1 MLFTLCTCLAVVQ
14 LTVGQ
19 FQPPFVGPNINP
31 GPRLPGQGGFQP
43 VPVGPM
49 EEIGAVQ
56 GRQPPGFQPNRIVAG
71 ADLFVYGTCYFN
83 ESGSNIR
90 GRVDFQQGRTGGPTR
105 VRVQVVGL
113 PPSLMSDTEHGIHIH
128 EYGDIGRGCY
138 ATGPHFDS
146 DTFSFHG
153 SPNNLGTG
161 NAHEGDMGNLRQ
173 SNAGVIDSDL
183 VFPLMNLLGDTGV
196 LGRAVVLHE
205 GRDDLGRGG
214 NSMSLQTGNS
224 GAPLACCVIAWSDST
239 NWNNPFIARNA
250 NTFNPNQGANQ
261 NFQNNGF
268 QQPGGQFQGN
278 GFSSTN
284 FAG

>member
-1 MLFTLCTCLAVVQ
+1 MFLVVCLTVVQ
-14 LTVGQ
+14 LATGQ
-19 FQPPFVGPNINP
+19 FQPFPGPNVNN
-31 GPRLPGQGGFQP
+31 GPRIPGQNFQP
-43 VPVGPM
+43 LPVGPL
-49 EEIGAVQ
+49 EPIG
-56 GRQPPGFQPNRIVAG
+56 QPANPPVFQNNGVLAG

-90 GRVDFQQGRTGGPTR
+90 GRVDFQQARTGGPTR

-113 PPSLMSDTEHGIHIH
+113 APSLMSDTEHGIHIH
-128 EYGDIGRGCY
+128 EYGDVGRGCY

-173 SNAGVIDSDL
+173 SNAGVIDSDM
-183 VFPLMNLLGDTGV
+183 VFPLMNLLGDNGV

-214 NSMSLQTGNS
+214 NSMSLQTGNA

-239 NWNNPFIARNA
+239 NWSDPFIARNG
-250 NTFNPNQGANQ
+250 NNFNQNGGNQ
-261 NFQNNGF
+261 NFQNGGF
-268 QQPGGQFQGN
+268 QQQGQQQFQGN
-278 GFSSTN
+278 GFANNN

>member
-1 MLFTLCTCLAVVQ
+1 MLLVVCMCLTVVQ
-14 LTVGQ
+14 LTSGQ
-19 FQPPFVGPNINP
+19 FQPFPGTNRNDNGPIVP
-31 GPRLPGQGGFQP
+31 PGQGFQPIPIGPLQP
-43 VPVGPM
+43 VPPPGP
-49 EEIGAVQ
+49 Q
-56 GRQPPGFQPNRIVAG
+56 PGFQNNQVLAG

-83 ESGSNIR
+83 ETGSNIR
-90 GRVDFQQGRTGGPTR
+90 GRVDFQQARTGGPTR

-128 EYGDIGRGCY
+128 EYGDVGRGCY
-138 ATGPHFDS
+138 ASGPHFDS

-183 VFPLMNLLGDTGV
+183 VLPLMNLLGDTGV

-214 NSMSLQTGNS
+214 NSMSLQTGNA
-224 GAPLACCVIAWSDST
+224 GAPLSCCVIAWSDST
-239 NWNNPFIARNA
+239 NWNSPFIARNV
-250 NTFNPNQGANQ
+250 NNFNPNQGGNQ
-261 NFQNNGF
+261 NFQNGGF
-268 QQPGGQFQGN
+268 QQQGQQFQGN
-278 GFSSTN
+278 GFVSNN